1 MKLSNFAC
9 SNLLTTINQLIT
21 TAGARAIY
29 DDAGNPREPHLTK
42 ALAADIIYGLYKSF
56 SAFIPNYT
64 FAIHGIFC
72 HQFPYAKF
80 ADGTNR
86 KCELGDLLFIYD
98 ENNKQTGNAL
108 LLQAKKINGLWFNPS
123 KTEQKPLA
131 LYTQAPEFTY
141 SFSSDK
147 RKIPNRANFSGAQY
161 LLLFPLY
168 DNSSQ
173 YRTVHSKY
181 VATKPLINTDFF
193 ADSMTGLLCGESGEK
208 FDTNQSDDWSK
219 IIQDFLKSWNNNK
232 KIREQLKKRHYTTGE
247 ISPFGNTVLF
257 ERKFLNYEPEPAR
270 YIEFFITNK
279 GTEIY
284 YPEQN
289 IQDGHSGTTDNTS
302 SENADG
308 KPFLFVHISA
318 IEKDK
323 RER

>member
-56 SAFIPNYT
+56 STFIPNYT

-108 LLQAKKINGLWFNPS
+108 LLQAKKINGLRFNPS

-147 RKIPNRANFSGAQY
+147 RKIPNRANFSGAKY
-161 LLLFPLY
+161 LLLFPPY

-173 YRTVHSKY
+173 YRMVQSKN
-181 VATKPLINTDFF
+181 VAARPLVNTDFF
-193 ADSMTGLLCGESGEK
+193 ADKYNGT
-208 FDTNQSDDWSK
+208 FVRR
-219 IIQDFLKSWNNNK
+219 
-232 KIREQLKKRHYTTGE
+232 IR
-247 ISPFGNTVLF
+247 
-257 ERKFLNYEPEPAR
+257 RK
-270 YIEFFITNK
+270 
-279 GTEIY
+279 
-284 YPEQN
+284 
-289 IQDGHSGTTDNTS
+289 
-302 SENADG
+302 
-308 KPFLFVHISA
+308 V
-318 IEKDK
+318 
-323 RER
+323 